1 MSRAV
6 CIRFIGLSV
15 CTWVVRRAA
24 TIYSCYQSVPS
35 KGCISDCVHPSRR
48 RPRPLIAEMPICAS
62 IHREYYSIQ
71 RFSARRGLLCLIL
84 YVNRDTA
91 LLHPAAC
98 VHALPTLGLF
108 ALAHLHF
115 FLCLWLCGCR
125 SFIGAGFTLYDSAR
139 CTRLIDLSSRCG
151 RPEICIGFV
160 SVTLAALAS
169 CFMAADFAARHMSR
183 DSLFTQMKF
192 RVSKRR

>member
-1 MSRAV
+1 LGCLFALGWCGERRRFIPAIRACRARDASRIV
-6 CIRFIGLSV
+6 CIRLGADRVHLSPR
-15 CTWVVRRAA
+15 CPYARAA
-24 TIYSCYQSVPS
+24 RI
-35 KGCISDCVHPSRR
+35 
-48 RPRPLIAEMPICAS
+48 L
-62 IHREYYSIQ
+62 YSIQ
-71 RFSARRGLLCLIL
+71 RFCVVDCRVCLIL

-98 VHALPTLGLF
+98 MHFPLWGSLPLLTYTSF
-108 ALAHLHF
+108 AVSARG
-115 FLCLWLCGCR
+115 CGC
-125 SFIGAGFTLYDSAR
+125 IGAGFTLYDSAR

-169 CFMAADFAARHMSR
+169 CFMDADFAARHMSR